1 MAQALLQPLT
11 LPIILVYRTV
21 GVGLISLV
29 LQIVMVF
36 RIVRCLVRRIPP
48 EMRA

>member
-21 GVGLISLV
+21 RVALISLV

-36 RIVRCLVRRIPP
+36 RFVRCLIHRVVPEVR
-48 EMRA
+48 A